1 MGAALPAASPLLMLL
16 LLLCIPGGTTRSPSC
31 VRIVVIGGQEV
42 LARRDLSLSV
52 RQVLLRNS
60 EEFRACGG
68 FVLDLTA
75 AIDVELLSTDGCR
88 RRLTVVRVAS
98 ALRLC
103 SVPSSVTLT

>member
-1 MGAALPAASPLLMLL
+1 MGAVLPLM
-16 LLLCIPGGTTRSPSC
+16 LLCIPGGTTRSPPC
-31 VRIVVIGGQEV
+31 VRIVIIGGQEV
-42 LARRDLSLSV
+42 PVRRDLGLGV
-52 RQVLLRNS
+52 RQVLLRFS
-60 EEFRACGG
+60 GEFRACGG

-103 SVPSSVTLT
+103 SVPSSVTLI